1 VFCILGA
8 PGQLLGAEI
17 LLHTPVSV
25 GHCRM
30 KIVVPKEIAANEH
43 RVALVPDAVAPLT
56 RLGLQILVQS
66 GAGADAF
73 FSDADYEKAGATVV
87 CDAAKLFAE
96 ADVVLKIQKPT
107 DHEAAQLREG
117 AVTISFLQPAS
128 SADLISILVKRKITA
143 FSMELVPRI
152 SRAQKMDALSS
163 QANLAGYKAVLIAA
177 ASLGKY
183 FPMLMT
189 AAGTIPPAKVL
200 VLGAG
205 VAGLQAI
212 ATGRRLGAQVWG
224 YDVRPA
230 VKEQVESLGAK
241 FLEFQLTQK
250 DTEDKGGYAKELCE
264 EDKKRQQQWLAD
276 QTKEFDVVVTTAAI
290 PGKKAP
296 ILITKETVERMRAG
310 SVIVDLAAETGG
322 NCELT
327 EAGKVVVKHGVT
339 IHGPVN
345 LPATMPI
352 HASQMY
358 ARNISELLKLLIK
371 NGQLNV
377 DFKDEII
384 KGACVT
390 HDGKKLIP

>member
-1 VFCILGA
+1 
-8 PGQLLGAEI
+8 
-17 LLHTPVSV
+17 
-25 GHCRM
+25 M
-30 KIVVPKEIAANEH
+30 KVAIPKETAADER
-43 RVALVPDAVAPLT
+43 RVALVPDSIPPLT
-56 RLGLQILVQS
+56 KLGLEVLVEK
-66 GAGADAF
+66 GAGAGAYF
-73 FSDADYEKAGATVV
+73 ADADYEKAGAKIIA
-87 CDAAKLFAE
+87 DAAALFSQ
-96 ADVVLKIQKPT
+96 ADIVLKVQKPSER
-107 DHEAAQLREG
+107 EAALLREG
-117 AVTISFLQPAS
+117 AVTISFLQPSS
-128 SADLISILVKRKITA
+128 SANLIKILAERNVTA
-143 FSMELVPRI
+143 FSMELIPRI

-177 ASLGKY
+177 SSLGKY

-212 ATGRRLGAQVWG
+212 ATAKRLGAQVWG

-241 FLEFQLTQK
+241 FLEFQLSQK
-250 DTEDKGGYAKELCE
+250 DTEDKGGYAKELSE

-276 QTKEFDVVVTTAAI
+276 QTKDFDVVITTAAI
-290 PGKKAP
+290 PGRPAP
-296 ILITKETVERMRAG
+296 RLITKETVERMRAG

-327 EAGKVVVKHGVT
+327 EAGRTVVKHGVT
-339 IHGPVN
+339 IHGTLN
-345 LPATMPI
+345 LPSTMPI

-358 ARNISELLKLLIK
+358 ARNITELLKLMVK
-371 NGQLNV
+371 DGKLNLN
-377 DFKDEII
+377 FEDEII

-390 HDGKKLIP
+390 HGGQKRVS